1 MSTSLKISKK
11 KKKKKKKGKQ
21 LQCVDLFFQHDAEQR
36 FDLNSLF
43 TILYENTVL
52 KYSRLSSVRR
62 STGFIE
68 TEFFFMKYYTET

>member
-1 MSTSLKISKK
+1 MSWF
-11 KKKKKKKGKQ
+11 
-21 LQCVDLFFQHDAEQR
+21 LFSTYAEQR

-68 TEFFFMKYYTET
+68 TIFFHEVLHRNLK

>member
-1 MSTSLKISKK
+1 M
-11 KKKKKKKGKQ
+11 GQ
-21 LQCVDLFFQHDAEQR
+21 YRQHDAEQR

>member
-11 KKKKKKKGKQ
+11 KKKKKKGTPLKC
-21 LQCVDLFFQHDAEQR
+21 LDFFFQHDAEQR